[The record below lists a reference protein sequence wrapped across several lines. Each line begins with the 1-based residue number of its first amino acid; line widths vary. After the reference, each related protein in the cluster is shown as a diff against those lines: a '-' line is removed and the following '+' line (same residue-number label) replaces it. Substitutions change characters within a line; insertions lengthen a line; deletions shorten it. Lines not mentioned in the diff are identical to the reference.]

1 MYITKIRIKNFKRF
15 SDWFQLDLSSN
26 VNIIVGINE
35 IGKSTIIEAVNLA
48 LTGFYQG
55 KYVRND
61 INQYLFNKTEVDKY
75 LLSIKEGTPIEPP
88 SVEIE
93 VFFDDCPSMKGNH
106 NSQTIEACGLYY
118 KICFDESYQSE
129 YNSLLELHDMTTL
142 PVEYYHVVWR
152 SFHREDITARS
163 IPYKASLIDTSTQY
177 QTASDMY
184 VSHIVRNK
192 LDEKDK
198 INITQSYR
206 KAQQIFMTDDAIVGI
221 NRKLADLAQIDGEDI
236 SLSVDLSSKRAWS
249 TLSESHMQPRTILTV
264 IILLLYF
271 VRLITLM

>member
-118 KICFDESYQSE
+118 NVPSGP
-129 YNSLLELHDMTTL
+129 LL
-142 PVEYYHVVWR
+142 
-152 SFHREDITARS
+152 
-163 IPYKASLIDTSTQY
+163 
-177 QTASDMY
+177 
-184 VSHIVRNK
+184 
-192 LDEKDK
+192 
-198 INITQSYR
+198 
-206 KAQQIFMTDDAIVGI
+206 
-221 NRKLADLAQIDGEDI
+221 
-236 SLSVDLSSKRAWS
+236 
-249 TLSESHMQPRTILTV
+249 
-264 IILLLYF
+264 
-271 VRLITLM
+271 